1 MDPLIERCC
10 KGDQSF
16 TQEELF
22 ELIDKYRWH
31 TATYEEISPTLIE
44 ETVVIKYGYSYFA
57 IDVSIY
63 DGEVTLY
70 QPVRRYYGKPVS

>member
-16 TQEELF
+16 TQEELY

-31 TATYEEISPTLIE
+31 TATYEEISPNLIE

-63 DGEVTLY
+63 NGEVTLY
-70 QPVRRYYGKPVS
+70 QPVRRYYGKPIS